1 MEYGLFEKE
10 SHFHEDL
17 SKIPESIHF
26 MDRMTAW
33 GLVRD
38 SISLRICSWN
48 PFGLASFDC
57 SVAKSEEDVERI
69 KERRKGGT
77 GGTRLS

>member
-48 PFGLASFDC
+48 PSA
-57 SVAKSEEDVERI
+57 
-69 KERRKGGT
+69 
-77 GGTRLS
+77 